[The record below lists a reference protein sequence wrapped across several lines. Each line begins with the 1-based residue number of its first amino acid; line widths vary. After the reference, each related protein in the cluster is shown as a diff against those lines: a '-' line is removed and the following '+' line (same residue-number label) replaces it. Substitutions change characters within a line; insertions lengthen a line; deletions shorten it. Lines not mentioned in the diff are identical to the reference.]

1 MHKRQARFFAIGSTV
16 LASVVFLGLT
26 IDSHRQF
33 PELTQS
39 QNITDEVSRG
49 MDAWH
54 ANNCINCHTVL
65 GEGAYYAPDLTK
77 ITQHRGAPYLEAF
90 LRDPS
95 QFYDEQRHRRLM
107 PKQDLSDQD
116 ITDIISFLDWVSK
129 IDNQGWP
136 PRPILVS
143 GSTLPGADMTFAQL
157 TDAAGTSAD
166 GKMEQPPGSRPLTGN
181 EDPIALGQAVFR
193 TATPTC
199 GACHSTAPGVNLAGP
214 TLAGLATRTEELL
227 NSPDYKGKARDLEGY
242 IRESI
247 VEPSA
252 HLVPGQMYSANGT
265 SFMPTTYGK
274 DLSPEQ
280 LDQLVAYLATLK

>member
-1 MHKRQARFFAIGSTV
+1 MNKRQARFFAIGSTV
-16 LASVVFLGLT
+16 LASLVFLGLT

-33 PELTQS
+33 PELTHS
-39 QNITDEVSRG
+39 QNITDEVTRG

-107 PKQDLSDQD
+107 PKQDLSDQE
-116 ITDIISFLDWVSK
+116 ITDIIAFLDWVSK

-157 TDAAGTSAD
+157 TDDAAISTDSTL
-166 GKMEQPPGSRPLTGN
+166 EQPPGSRPLTGN

-199 GACHSTAPGVNLAGP
+199 VACHSTAPGVNLAGP
-214 TLAGLATRTEELL
+214 TLAGLVTRTETLL
-227 NSPDYKGKARDLEGY
+227 KSGDYKGKATDVEGY

-265 SFMPTTYGK
+265 SFMPTTYGN
-274 DLSPEQ
+274 DLSAEQ